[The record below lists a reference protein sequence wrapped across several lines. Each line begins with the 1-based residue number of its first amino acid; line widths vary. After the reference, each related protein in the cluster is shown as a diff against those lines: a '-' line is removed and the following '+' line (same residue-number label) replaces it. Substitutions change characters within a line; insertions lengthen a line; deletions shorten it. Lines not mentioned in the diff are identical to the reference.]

1 MSDLGSVSIGWY
13 LKQEGGRYGLGSY
26 LGIEPLSMMTAR
38 VRPEPPR
45 CPGAPR
51 GVRMNAGEP
60 ATGALERMTHREK
73 MQFSIFHFA
82 TFVIHHFFERRQSA
96 RTAPVF

>member
-1 MSDLGSVSIGWY
+1 
-13 LKQEGGRYGLGSY
+13 
-26 LGIEPLSMMTAR
+26 
-38 VRPEPPR
+38 
-45 CPGAPR
+45 
-51 GVRMNAGEP
+51 MNAGEP
-60 ATGALERMTHREK
+60 AIGALERMTHREK